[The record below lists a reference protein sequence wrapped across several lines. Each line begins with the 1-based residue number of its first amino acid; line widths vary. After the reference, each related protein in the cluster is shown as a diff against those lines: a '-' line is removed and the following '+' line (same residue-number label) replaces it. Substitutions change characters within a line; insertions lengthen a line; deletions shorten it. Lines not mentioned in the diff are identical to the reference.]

1 MPSCKGDKKA
11 KKKQQAASKKAT
23 TTSASS
29 SKPTE
34 ATESTTRASST
45 TQRANS
51 NNNYNLRRKTT
62 STTTTTQAPPT
73 TSRQQVNVQPDNIN
87 QHLTPELLAA
97 ALKLAREQ
105 EKSTTLNS
113 GPSDDHL
120 FQLLQLV
127 KSLGGVD
134 KVQELLNNYNYNK
147 KPLGVGPVDFVNPP
161 VNTEIHSHNHHM
173 DSSRLI
179 RPAHENEG
187 PTILQP
193 NDYAAPQ
200 RQNSRGTNRQPT
212 TISPFLNPSYVT
224 PRRQVEPQIGS
235 SPVPDYPNLPSL
247 INENGN
253 ANNDLD
259 IPRNS
264 QPRQRRPQRI
274 ETTTESIPADQ
285 ATSRTRSP
293 FSFVYN
299 EPMLRNNAP
308 VAPANSIY
316 ENVDESLLAITEP
329 PQRSRSR
336 QRGRTSATTSVIIEP
351 GQPIID
357 GSVAREP
364 QRPRIRGGNRANG
377 NSQPRENIGNLR
389 EPNNVDGFFLYSTPS
404 RSSTRQPSIVEPV
417 LNIQDKP
424 RRAPSSR
431 SRTSEAS
438 VGNVY
443 SVPARVQAIP
453 NERATGVETAP
464 SSSSTRKKKPAKVRI
479 STGFVVNESPAS
491 PGVTYDE
498 EADIFSVSIPF
509 NNEPRSIGSRNSER
523 SGRRNS
529 NVNSNPRN
537 SFTHHHSH
545 NVMDSH
551 VINHGP
557 NSIEVPSL
565 NDSPPEPTI
574 ISRKPSPIRRRPPQR
589 PHILNNP
596 NAIVEGDYSNQPT
609 TGDLEDPFVRNN
621 HLSTTRGTT
630 LNPFSSYS
638 SSSVGLSSLSSAA
651 DHEPTRISSTSSEAN
666 NHSPSIHSLADD
678 LESNYNL
685 HSGGGANTDLFNY
698 NNAVGN
704 TSPAAH
710 SHSPSFETSPNDLNT
725 TPYLTTYTTER
736 TIINHSS
743 SAVTEPAI
751 SSTVQTTTQSPSTYM
766 SSSLATSPS
775 PSIRGNNLN
784 NLSNSG
790 ARRGRPRTHSNQR
803 IVETTPQSIQPKQT
817 PKRVAASAPVTRAP
831 VISNPVTSAPATKP
845 AASAADGEPIT
856 WSQADNKVTCN
867 RRGKQTLIFYTNI
880 FLMSV
885 ISNCNRSP
893 RCLRAPTKLR
903 PVRGLCPIERLH
915 KSHPT
920 SLSGWPS
927 IRQGGWQ
934 M

>member
-11 KKKQQAASKKAT
+11 KKKQQAPKKAT
-23 TTSASS
+23 TSSGSS

-34 ATESTTRASST
+34 ATESTTRAPST
-45 TQRANS
+45 TARANS
-51 NNNYNLRRKTT
+51 NNYNLRRKST

-73 TSRQQVNVQPDNIN
+73 TSRQQVSVQQDNIN

-147 KPLGVGPVDFVNPP
+147 KPLGVGPVDFANPAT
-161 VNTEIHSHNHHM
+161 NAEIHSHNHHL

-179 RPAHENEG
+179 RPAHDEA
-187 PTILQP
+187 PAILQP

-200 RQNSRGTNRQPT
+200 RQNTRGINRQPT
-212 TISPFLNPSYVT
+212 TNSPFLNPSYVT
-224 PRRQVEPQIGS
+224 PRRQIEPLIGS
-235 SPVPDYPNLPSL
+235 SPVPDYPNVPSL
-247 INENGN
+247 IGENGN

-308 VAPANSIY
+308 IAPANSIY

-336 QRGRTSATTSVIIEP
+336 QRARTSATTSVIIEP
-351 GQPIID
+351 AQPIVD
-357 GSVAREP
+357 GSAAREQP
-364 QRPRIRGGNRANG
+364 RPRIRGSTSSRANNG
-377 NSQPRENIGNLR
+377 NHVPRENIGNLR
-389 EPNNVDGFFLYSTPS
+389 EPNNVDGFFLYSTPT

-417 LNIQDKP
+417 SSLNIQDKP
-424 RRAPSSR
+424 RRAQNSR

-438 VGNVY
+438 IGNVY
-443 SVPARVQAIP
+443 SVPARVQPIT
-453 NERATGVETAP
+453 NERAAAVETA
-464 SSSSTRKKKPAKVRI
+464 SSSSAPRKKKPAKVRI

-509 NNEPRSIGSRNSER
+509 NNEPRSIAPRNGERNAERNVERNVER
-523 SGRRNS
+523 SSRRNA
-529 NVNSNPRN
+529 NVNSNLRN

-565 NDSPPEPTI
+565 SDSPPEPTI

-596 NAIVEGDYSNQPT
+596 NAIVEGDYSNQPAA
-609 TGDLEDPFVRNN
+609 GDLEEPFVRHN

-651 DHEPTRISSTSSEAN
+651 DVEPTRISSSTSSEAN
-666 NHSPSIHSLADD
+666 NSPSIHSLAED

-685 HSGGGANTDLFNY
+685 HSGGGNTDLFNY

-704 TSPAAH
+704 TSPVAH
-710 SHSPSFETSPNDLNT
+710 SHSPAYETSPNELNT

-743 SAVTEPAI
+743 NPVSEPAV
-751 SSTVQTTTQSPSTYM
+751 SSTVQTTTQSPSTYL

-775 PSIRGNNLN
+775 PSIRGGAGNLG
-784 NLSNSG
+784 LANSG
-790 ARRGRPRTHSNQR
+790 ARRGRPRAHSNLR
-803 IVETTPQSIQPKQT
+803 IAETTPQSIIPKQT
-817 PKRVAASAPVTRAP
+817 PKRIVASAPVTRAP
-831 VISNPVTSAPATKP
+831 INSNPAVTSAPASKP
-845 AASAADGEPIT
+845 TNSVVDGDPIT

-867 RRGKQTLIFYTNI
+867 RRGKQ
-880 FLMSV
+880 V
-885 ISNCNRSP
+885 
-893 RCLRAPTKLR
+893 
-903 PVRGLCPIERLH
+903 E
-915 KSHPT
+915 
-920 SLSGWPS
+920 
-927 IRQGGWQ
+927 
-934 M
+934 

>member
-1 MPSCKGDKKA
+1 MFQTFSTCPTGLFFNPQTEACDYPANVPSCKGDKKA
-11 KKKQQAASKKAT
+11 KKKQAAPKKAAA
-23 TTSASS
+23 TSAPS
-29 SKPTE
+29 SKATE
-34 ATESTTRASST
+34 APEITTRASST
-45 TQRANS
+45 TARANS
-51 NNNYNLRRKTT
+51 NNYNLRRKPS
-62 STTTTTQAPPT
+62 STTTTTQAPPPT
-73 TSRQQVNVQPDNIN
+73 TSRHQMNVQSDNIN

-105 EKSTTLNS
+105 EKSTTVNS

-147 KPLGVGPVDFVNPP
+147 KPLSVGPVDFMNPPP
-161 VNTEIHSHNHHM
+161 VNAEIHSHNHHL

-179 RPAHENEG
+179 RPNHENDG
-187 PTILQP
+187 PPAILQP
-193 NDYAAPQ
+193 DYSAPQ
-200 RQNSRGTNRQPT
+200 GRQNSRGINRQPT
-212 TISPFLNPSYVT
+212 TISPFLNPNSYVT
-224 PRRQVEPQIGS
+224 PRRQIEPLTGS
-235 SPVPDYPNLPSL
+235 SPVPDYPNVPSL
-247 INENGN
+247 IGETGN
-253 ANNDLD
+253 ANGELD

-316 ENVDESLLAITEP
+316 ENVDESLLAATEP

-336 QRGRTSATTSVIIEP
+336 QRGRTTATTSVIIEP
-351 GQPIID
+351 GQPILD
-357 GSVAREP
+357 SNVAREQP
-364 QRPRIRGGNRANG
+364 RPRIRGATRSNG
-377 NSQPRENIGNLR
+377 NTAPRENIGNLR
-389 EPNNVDGFFLYSTPS
+389 EPNNVDGFFLYSTPT
-404 RSSTRQPSIVEPV
+404 RSSTRQPIVEPISS
-417 LNIQDKP
+417 LNIPDKP
-424 RRAPSSR
+424 RRGQNSR

-438 VGNVY
+438 IGNVY
-443 SVPARVQAIP
+443 SVPARVTSIS

-498 EADIFSVSIPF
+498 EADIYIPF
-509 NNEPRSIGSRNSER
+509 NNEPRSIASGARNTER
-523 SGRRNS
+523 SGRRS
-529 NVNSNPRN
+529 ANVNSNPRN

-565 NDSPPEPTI
+565 SDSPPEPTI

-609 TGDLEDPFVRNN
+609 TSDLEDPFVRNN

-638 SSSVGLSSLSSAA
+638 SSSVGLSSLGLGA
-651 DHEPTRISSTSSEAN
+651 DIESTRITSTSNEAN
-666 NHSPSIHSLADD
+666 NNPSIHSLAED

-685 HSGGGANTDLFNY
+685 NSGNTDLFNY
-698 NNAVGN
+698 NNAVSN
-704 TSPAAH
+704 TSPAH
-710 SHSPSFETSPNDLNT
+710 SHSPSAETSPNDLNT

-736 TIINHSS
+736 TIIHHSS
-743 SAVTEPAI
+743 SPVTESPI
-751 SSTVQTTTQSPSTYM
+751 SSTVQTTTQPPSTYL

-775 PSIRGNNLN
+775 PSIRGGGGNLALN
-784 NLSNSG
+784 NNAG
-790 ARRGRPRTHSNQR
+790 ARRGRPRGNPNSR
-803 IVETTPQSIQPKQT
+803 IVETTPQSVIPRQT
-817 PKRVAASAPVTRAP
+817 PKRVVASAPVTRAP
-831 VISNPVTSAPATKP
+831 IIASPAATSAPASKP
-845 AASAADGEPIT
+845 QSSSVADGDPIT

-867 RRGKQTLIFYTNI
+867 RRGKLN
-880 FLMSV
+880 
-885 ISNCNRSP
+885 
-893 RCLRAPTKLR
+893 
-903 PVRGLCPIERLH
+903 
-915 KSHPT
+915 
-920 SLSGWPS
+920 
-927 IRQGGWQ
+927 
-934 M
+934 

>member
-1 MPSCKGDKKA
+1 MPSCRGDKKA
-11 KKKQQAASKKAT
+11 KKKQQAPKKA
-23 TTSASS
+23 TSASS

-34 ATESTTRASST
+34 APEITTRASTT

-51 NNNYNLRRKTT
+51 NNYNYNLRRKPT
-62 STTTTTQAPPT
+62 STTTTQAPPT
-73 TSRQQVNVQPDNIN
+73 TSRHQVNVQPDNLN

-147 KPLGVGPVDFVNPP
+147 KPLSVGPVDFVNPP
-161 VNTEIHSHNHHM
+161 ANAEIHSHNHHL

-179 RPAHENEG
+179 RPTHENDG
-187 PTILQP
+187 PPSILQP
-193 NDYAAPQ
+193 SDYAAPQ
-200 RQNSRGTNRQPT
+200 RQNSRGINRQPT

-224 PRRQVEPQIGS
+224 PRRQIEPLTGS

-247 INENGN
+247 IGENGN

-316 ENVDESLLAITEP
+316 ENVDESLLAATEP

-336 QRGRTSATTSVIIEP
+336 QRGRTTATTSVIIEP
-351 GQPIID
+351 GQPILD
-357 GSVAREP
+357 SNAAREQP
-364 QRPRIRGGNRANG
+364 RPRIRGASRTNG
-377 NSQPRENIGNLR
+377 NNVPRENIGNLR
-389 EPNNVDGFFLYSTPS
+389 EPNNVDGFFLYSTPT
-404 RSSTRQPSIVEPV
+404 RSSTRHPPIVEPISS

-424 RRAPSSR
+424 RRTQNSR

-438 VGNVY
+438 IGNVY
-443 SVPARVQAIP
+443 SVPARVTSIT

-498 EADIFSVSIPF
+498 EADIYIPF
-509 NNEPRSIGSRNSER
+509 NNEPRSIASGARNSER
-523 SGRRNS
+523 NGRRNA

-565 NDSPPEPTI
+565 SDSPPEPTI

-596 NAIVEGDYSNQPT
+596 NAIVEGDYSNQPAT
-609 TGDLEDPFVRNN
+609 SDLEDPFVRNN

-638 SSSVGLSSLSSAA
+638 SSSVGLSSLSMAA
-651 DHEPTRISSTSSEAN
+651 EHEPTRISSSTSSEAK
-666 NHSPSIHSLADD
+666 HSPSIHSLADD

-685 HSGGGANTDLFNY
+685 HSGGGNTDLFNY
-698 NNAVGN
+698 NNAVSN
-704 TSPAAH
+704 TSPVAH
-710 SHSPSFETSPNDLNT
+710 SHSPSAETSPNELNT

-736 TIINHSS
+736 TIIHHSS
-743 SAVTEPAI
+743 NPVTEPAI
-751 SSTVQTTTQSPSTYM
+751 SSTVQTSTQSPSTYL
-766 SSSLATSPS
+766 SSSLATSAS
-775 PSIRGNNLN
+775 PSIRGAAGGNLG
-784 NLSNSG
+784 LSNSG
-790 ARRGRPRTHSNQR
+790 ARRGRPRGNSR
-803 IVETTPQSIQPKQT
+803 IVETTPQSIARQT
-817 PKRVAASAPVTRAP
+817 PKRIVASAPVTRAP
-831 VISNPVTSAPATKP
+831 IISSPAVTPASKP
-845 AASAADGEPIT
+845 PGSVADGDPIT

-867 RRGKQTLIFYTNI
+867 RRGKRNGFVL
-880 FLMSV
+880 
-885 ISNCNRSP
+885 
-893 RCLRAPTKLR
+893 K
-903 PVRGLCPIERLH
+903 
-915 KSHPT
+915 
-920 SLSGWPS
+920 
-927 IRQGGWQ
+927 
-934 M
+934 